1 MARAAWWAGAVLR
14 FVLLPMLGVA
24 ALSWWLIGNQTTG
37 GTDYIVQVPNLQD
50 HPARVGAVGILLLVV
65 FALDLAW
72 TRPIPLRRYAVG
84 VLPPVLLGGIGAA
97 YAGRVIT
104 AHVYGANI
112 GGGLAMLFGPIALI
126 GMIAWA
132 SAMFAISRRRASV
145 A

>member
-1 MARAAWWAGAVLR
+1 MARAAWWVGAVLR

-24 ALSWWLIGNQTTG
+24 AVSWWLIGDTSTG
-37 GTDYIVQVPNLQD
+37 GTDYIVQVPTLQD
-50 HPARVGAVGILLLVV
+50 HPARVGAVGIVLLVV
-65 FALDLAW
+65 FALDLTW
-72 TRPIPLRRYAVG
+72 TQPIPFRRYAVA

-97 YAGRVIT
+97 YAGRVVT

-112 GGGLAMLFGPIALI
+112 GGGMAMLFGPTALI

-132 SAMFAISRRRASV
+132 SATFAISRRRASV